1 MRAHM
6 HTLKDKPRS
15 RYQGQPAQL
24 GIGDRDYFCLT
35 RFLPRAE
42 ALGLEATSFGKGPL
56 NGCVLKLHGRSG
68 DFELCLDGCGFM
80 TLGRIQN
87 SQRVRLLAASVN
99 TEAAWDRVVATLKAS
114 EEKAVTA

>member
-1 MRAHM
+1 MEI
-6 HTLKDKPRS
+6 KEKPKS

-24 GIGDRDYFCLT
+24 GITDRDYFYLT

-42 ALGLEATSFGKGPL
+42 ALGLEATGFNKGPL
-56 NGCVLKLHGRSG
+56 NGCVLKLHGRNH
-68 DFELCLDGCGFM
+68 DYELLVDGTGFM

-87 SQRVRLLAASVN
+87 SQRTRLLAASVN

>member
-1 MRAHM
+1 MQLKQSSRWKHGGDPRA
-6 HTLKDKPRS
+6 
-15 RYQGQPAQL
+15 L
-24 GIGDRDYFCLT
+24 GVTDLDYYGLT

-56 NGCVLKLHGRSG
+56 NGCVLKLHGRNH
-68 DFELCLDGCGFM
+68 DYELLVDGTGFM

-87 SQRVRLLAASVN
+87 SQRTRLLAASVN